1 MDKPWK
7 ASEGTEVQSKGK
19 MERQIAPE
27 KRTNEEMREISQPEA
42 EEVPVNAGQEN
53 MPDRPPVRR
62 SERVRLPS
70 ALLMESQQMSGFGRK
85 FKLKG
90 RILGIVVVQL
100 SACGPIRLG

>member
-19 MERQIAPE
+19 MKRQIAPE

-70 ALLMESQQMSGFGRK
+70 AKLMESQQMSGFGRK